1 MSEKILVIDN
11 SQKNRDYLVTLFDNP
26 DKLSFINDS
35 KDQIILLIK
44 KCRPD
49 IIFIE
54 HNIIKN
60 NTLDDL
66 LNFKSSKNSQVPVI
80 IYTSDK
86 TFSIARQSKANDFIK
101 LPIDKEE
108 LNFRIKNAIFHH
120 QVLKEVEYHRQKFEN
135 SFHKNKKKTI
145 ELFGK
150 HVDLKKAKK
159 EIEIQRMKLD
169 EQRKILEKA
178 FEKNKRKTIELF
190 GKHIDLK
197 KAKREIDEQKK
208 EIEQINKE
216 ITDSIKYASIIQSS
230 AMPKKTDLDKILNK
244 YFILNI
250 PKHIVSGD
258 FYWVGE
264 RNKKTYVVAADC
276 TGHGVPGAFMSMM
289 GISLLNE
296 IINEKEEKSAGK
308 ILDILRTKVVK
319 MLNDTGTEDA
329 GHDGMDIALC
339 IIDHENK
346 KIQYSGANNP
356 LYLVRNFELLEYKA
370 DRMPIGFSLRL
381 NKPFTHVNI
390 EYKTDDCIYMFSDGY
405 SDQFGGHEGQKL
417 RTYIFKDILVA
428 MNNLP
433 MEEQKEE
440 LKKMH
445 KIWKGQFEQI
455 DDILVIGIRL

>member
-1 MSEKILVIDN
+1 MTEKILVIDYTN
-11 SQKNRDYLVTLFDNP
+11 KSRDFFIHLIKIPENLVFVDNP
-26 DKLSFINDS
+26 KNQVLHVIQTF
-35 KDQIILLIK
+35 K
-44 KCRPD
+44 PD

-54 HNIIKN
+54 HEIIKN
-60 NTLDDL
+60 GNLDEF
-66 LNFKSSKNSQVPVI
+66 LNLKKAKDSQVPVI
-80 IYTSDK
+80 IYTSNE
-86 TFSIARQSKANDFIK
+86 TFSIAKQTKASDFIK
-101 LPIDKEE
+101 LPVEKEE
-108 LNFRIKNAIFHH
+108 LNFRIKNAIFHN
-120 QVLKEVEYHRQKFEN
+120 QVLKEVELHRQKLEN
-135 SFHKNKKKTI
+135 SFQKNKKKTL

-159 EIEIQRMKLD
+159 EIELQRKKVE

-197 KAKREIDEQKK
+197 KAKKEIDEKRKK
-208 EIEQINKE
+208 IEEINKE
-216 ITDSIKYASIIQSS
+216 ITDSIKYASIIQTS
-230 AMPKKTDLDKILNK
+230 AMPKKADLDKILDN

-296 IINEKEEKSAGK
+296 IINEKEEKSAGM
-308 ILDILRTKVVK
+308 ILDILRDKVVK
-319 MLNDTGTEDA
+319 MLNDTDTEDT

-339 IIDHENK
+339 VIDHQNK

-356 LYLVRNFELLEYKA
+356 LYLVRDFELLEYKA
-370 DRMPIGFSLRL
+370 NRMPIGFSLKL
-381 NKPFTHVNI
+381 NKPFSHIDI
-390 EYKTDDCIYMFSDGY
+390 EYETDDCIYMFSDGY
-405 SDQFGGHEGQKL
+405 SDQFGGPEGQKL
-417 RTYIFKDILVA
+417 RTLIFKDILIG
-428 MNNLP
+428 MHKLP